1 MNERSIEVWT
11 WIVMRLSSMVLA
23 LAVVVHLATMIIVIQ
38 NGLSADEILARTR
51 GSLAWYVFYAIFV
64 VVAAIHGSIGLRNIV
79 REHTA
84 WRGRSL
90 DAAGLV
96 FALVLLVLGLRA
108 VQGLFV

>member
-1 MNERSIEVWT
+1 MNERAIEVWA
-11 WIVMRLSSMVLA
+11 WMAMRLSSMVLA

-38 NGLSADEILARTR
+38 NGLSADEILARTQ
-51 GSLAWYVFYAIFV
+51 GSIAWFVFYAVFV
-64 VVAAIHGSIGLRNIV
+64 IAAAVHGAIGLRNIV

-90 DAAGLV
+90 DAAGLT

-108 VQGLFV
+108 VQGLFA